1 MSFHR
6 GNTSR
11 CPAAVLA
18 LVGVVALGAS
28 VASAHPLAP
37 SLLRLDVND
46 DGSIEILWRTPASRP
61 IGAEL
66 TPQLPT
72 RCRPLTE
79 PRVALSSDGRAVEQ
93 RWRAECGDV
102 GIVGAAVSVGGLF
115 TTSTNV
121 VVEVNRNDGTS
132 ARGLLHRGHDV
143 FVVPRVQGSG
153 AIFVDYLRLGV
164 EHLLS
169 GPDHVLFVLGLLL
182 LIRSGR
188 RLVQAITS
196 FTVGHSVSL
205 ALAALDVVRLPQDP
219 IEVAIALSLIVLA
232 LDIVRAHK
240 ELSPGPMMRWPW
252 AVCAAFG
259 LIHGLGFAG
268 ALTHTG
274 LPEHAI
280 PLSLM
285 AFNVGVELG
294 QLLIV
299 VVGLLCWRG
308 IRRWRFLR
316 SPRFERFEQVPAYT
330 IGSLAAFWVIERT
343 LGGLGLL

>member
-1 MSFHR
+1 MILKGR
-6 GNTSR
+6 ETSR
-11 CPAAVLA
+11 CLVAVLA
-18 LVGVVALGAS
+18 FFGVVAHGAS
-28 VASAHPLAP
+28 IVSAHPLAP
-37 SLLRLDVND
+37 SLLRLDVTN
-46 DGSIEILWRTPASRP
+46 DGSIEVLWRTPTVRP

-66 TPQLPT
+66 MPRLPL

-79 PRVALSSDGRAVEQ
+79 PRSTLSSDRRAVEL
-93 RWRAECGDV
+93 RWRVDCGRE
-102 GIVGAAVSVGGLF
+102 GMVGAAVSVGGLS

-121 VVEVNRNDGTS
+121 VVEVNRDDGTS
-132 ARGLLHRGHDV
+132 ARGLLHRGRDI
-143 FVVPRVQGSG
+143 FVVPLSQGSG

-169 GPDHVLFVLGLLL
+169 GPDHVLFVMGLLL
-182 LIRSGR
+182 LIRSGG

-205 ALAALDVVRLPQDP
+205 ALAALGVVRIPQGP
-219 IEVAIALSLIVLA
+219 VEVAIALSLIVLA

-252 AVCAAFG
+252 AVCAVFG

-280 PLSLM
+280 PLSLF

-299 VVGLLCWRG
+299 AFGLLCWR
-308 IRRWRFLR
+308 ILQRWHFMSDPRLDRFQ
-316 SPRFERFEQVPAYT
+316 QVPAYV
-330 IGSLAAFWVIERT
+330 IGSLAAFWVISRT